1 MATYYIEDKNGKYAS
16 IKGTRRFK
24 KLSGQKALEYLKTPE
39 GKKKRFM
46 VTDHTRD
53 GDNSVFVELRKQDI
67 KGYRKDER
75 RTQYLKDCEVKAGY
89 TIVPI
94 YTCSNSEGE
103 ECFSGEELI
112 ADDTTGIVDD
122 YIRNEEIELL
132 RKAIATLKPE
142 ERDLIIAFFY
152 RNKTP
157 TEKEY
162 GDEIGMSQA
171 SVHRLKEKI
180 LKKIKNFL

>member
-1 MATYYIEDKNGKYAS
+1 MAIYYVEDKNGEYAS
-16 IKGTRRFK
+16 IEGTRRFK
-24 KLSGQKALEYLKTPE
+24 KLSGKKALEYLKTPE

-46 VTDHTRD
+46 ATDHMKD

-75 RTQYLKDCEVKAGY
+75 RTQYLKDCEVRAGY

-94 YTCSNSEGE
+94 YTCSNLEGE
-103 ECFSGEELI
+103 ESFSGEELI

-122 YIRNEEIELL
+122 YIHNEEIELL
-132 RKAIATLKPE
+132 HKAIAKLKPD
-142 ERDLIIAFFY
+142 ERDLIVAFFY
-152 RNKTP
+152 RDKTP

-162 GDEIGMSQA
+162 GDEIGMSQQA
-171 SVHRLKEKI
+171 IHKKKEKI
-180 LKKIKNFL
+180 LKKLKLFF

>member
-1 MATYYIEDKNGKYAS
+1 MA
-16 IKGTRRFK
+16 
-24 KLSGQKALEYLKTPE
+24 
-39 GKKKRFM
+39 
-46 VTDHTRD
+46 TDHTKD

-75 RTQYLKDCEVKAGY
+75 RTQYLKDCEVRAGY

-94 YTCSNSEGE
+94 YTCSNSEDE

-112 ADDTTGIVDD
+112 ADDTTCIVDD
-122 YIRNEEIELL
+122 YIHDEEIELL
-132 RKAIATLKPE
+132 HKAIAKLKPD
-142 ERDLIIAFFY
+142 ERDLIVAFFY

-162 GDEIGMSQA
+162 GDEIGISQ
-171 SVHRLKEKI
+171 SGVHQMKEKI
-180 LKKIKNFL
+180 LKKLKLFF